1 MTVNTEEIKRSTRII
16 DLVPGLR
23 RSGAYHIGPCPL
35 CGGRDRF
42 NVKTTDDGIDLWICR
57 KCGDGK
63 YHDVIDLLRQRDG
76 RSFSEIVGSGAPSP
90 RRPAPAP
97 LPAPG
102 LSSPPPDDWQIQ
114 ALVFA
119 AKCAGFLHGDST
131 TAEAA
136 RHHLQDNRKLM
147 PITWHDY
154 MIGYNPMGQHVAG
167 GWLPRGFTIPCMV
180 GGDLWYLKVRV
191 PPADEKKAEAKGGK
205 VDKYPQLRGGKPA
218 LFNGDSLIGARA
230 VFVTEGELDAMV
242 LRQNVPPDVA
252 VVTMGGAGN
261 LPGNTWLR
269 YFAAVR
275 DIVLLLDDDDRGR
288 QALANWQK
296 ILPRARAARLPDGSK
311 DVTDFR
317 CNRGNLVTWAGA
329 VLRGEL

>member
-1 MTVNTEEIKRSTRII
+1 MTGNAEDIKRSTRIT

-42 NVKTTDDGIDLWICR
+42 NVKTTGEGIELWICR

-90 RRPAPAP
+90 GRPARAP
-97 LPAPG
+97 LPASD
-102 LSSPPPDDWQIQ
+102 LSSPLGDDWQIP

-119 AKCAGFLHGDST
+119 AECANFLRGDSA

-136 RHHLQDNRKLM
+136 RQYLQESRKLM
-147 PITWHDY
+147 PATWYDF
-154 MIGYNPMGQHVAG
+154 MIGYNATGRHVAG

-180 GGDLWYLKVRV
+180 GGDLWYLKVRI
-191 PPADEKKAEAKGGK
+191 PPADEKRGRK
-205 VDKYPQLRGGKPA
+205 VNKYPQLRGSKPA

-242 LRQNVPPDVA
+242 LRQNVAPNVA

-261 LPGNTWLR
+261 LPGHTWLR

-317 CNRGNLVTWAGA
+317 RAGGNVVTWAAA
-329 VLRGEL
+329 VLRGDTL